1 MPLDFSNKKYGM
13 IYLGNSK
20 FRWRGMYRVLQ
31 AMEPIR
37 QQVGEIA
44 LVGHGWEAPPAWAAS
59 MQMEEAYYTDQAYL
73 KKMRVAVKHAIPF
86 EEVIGWMSKAVFNPV
101 LSRPTFSHLHIVTPR
116 FFETPAANT
125 IPLLLQDVSHVC
137 GLYGEAAGELTL
149 SGADSTNKL
158 VDIMTRPAYYA
169 TIVERM
175 RQHLRRE
182 HSHAARLHQL
192 IEIVE
197 S

>member
-1 MPLDFSNKKYGM
+1 
-13 IYLGNSK
+13 YLGNSK

-37 QQVGEIA
+37 PQVGKIA
-44 LVGHGWEAPPAWAAS
+44 LIGHGWEAPPAWAES

-73 KKMRVAVKHAIPF
+73 KKMHVEVKHAIPF
-86 EEVIGWMSKAVFNPV
+86 EAVIDWMSKALFNPV
-101 LSRPTFSHLHIVTPR
+101 LSRPTFRQLHIVTPR

-125 IPLLLQDVSHVC
+125 IPIFLQDVSHVC
-137 GLYGEAAGELTL
+137 SIYGEAAGELTL
-149 SGADSTNKL
+149 SEADGTDKL

-169 TIVERM
+169 AIVACV

-192 IEIVE
+192 SEIVE
-197 S
+197 R